1 MKKIKVAINGFGRIG
16 RLAFKLLLP
25 HPEIEIV
32 AVNDLTDNE
41 TLIHLL
47 KYDSTHGR
55 LDVAISCDDD
65 FIYVDGRKIDAIAIK
80 NPEELPWKQY
90 EVDIVLECTGRFRT
104 IEDASKHLK
113 AGAKKVVISA
123 PAKGDIKTIV
133 LGVNEG
139 ILSAEDVIISNA
151 SCTTN
156 CLAPMIKVLE
166 ENFGLEKAFVTTIHA
181 YTADQNLQDAPHK
194 EDLRRARAA
203 AMNIVPTTTNAGTA
217 LAKVY
222 PSSAG
227 KVKASAVRVPVIDGS
242 LTEITAILKKE
253 VTKEQINEAFKLA
266 SETYLKDIVE
276 FTKEP
281 LVSTDIIGNK
291 HSAIF
296 DSLLTEANGNFI
308 KITGW
313 YDNEYGYS
321 SRLVNMI
328 EYLNKNF

>member
-113 AGAKKVVISA
+113 AGAKKVIISA

-139 ILSAEDVIISNA
+139 ILNAEDVIISNA

-242 LTEITAILKKE
+242 LTEITAIIKKE

>member
-113 AGAKKVVISA
+113 AGAKKVIISA

-308 KITGW
+308 KVTGW